1 MTSDVL
7 ISVRD
12 LKRHYGTTKAVDDVS
27 FDVYCGEIL
36 AILGPNGAG
45 KTTTVEIMEGLRTHD
60 NGTVQFFDE
69 KLKPGDSRVKESIG
83 VQLQTT
89 SFMDHLTVRE
99 TIELF
104 GGLYKKRVS
113 TDEILSVVSL
123 AEKAKTY
130 TKHLSGGQKQRLA
143 IATALVNDPQVI
155 FLDEPTT
162 GLDPQARRMLW
173 GTVEDLRR
181 TDKTII
187 LTTHYMEE
195 AERLADRILIF
206 DQGKIVASGTLDQLV
221 ALAGADNV
229 VEFTTNNQ
237 DEGLSFDLTGFPG
250 LEKLEE
256 NSYAVTT
263 QRVEETLAKLF
274 RLESDKH
281 FEIENIVI
289 RKPNLEDVFL
299 TVTGH
304 SLRD

>member
-7 ISVRD
+7 ISVRE
-12 LKRHYGTTKAVDDVS
+12 LKRYYGTTKAVDNVS
-27 FDVYCGEIL
+27 FDVFCGEIL

-69 KLKPGDSRVKESIG
+69 KLKPGDTRVKEVIG

-104 GGLYKKRVS
+104 GGLYKNRVPA
-113 TDEILSVVSL
+113 DAVLNIVSL
-123 AEKAKTY
+123 EEKAKTY

-143 IATALVNDPQVI
+143 IATALVNDPQII

-173 GTVEDLRR
+173 GTIEDLRR

-206 DQGKIVASGTLDQLV
+206 DQGRIVASGTLDQLV

-229 VEFTTNNQ
+229 VEFTTKNQ
-237 DEGLSFDLTGFPG
+237 NQEDSLDLTGFPG

-256 NSYAVTT
+256 DSYAVTT

-274 RLESDKH
+274 KLEGDRH

>member
-7 ISVRD
+7 ISVRE
-12 LKRHYGTTKAVDDVS
+12 LKRYYGATKAVDNVS
-27 FDVYCGEIL
+27 FDVFCGEIL

-69 KLKPGDSRVKESIG
+69 KLKPGDTRVKEVIG

-104 GGLYKKRVS
+104 GGLYKNRVPA
-113 TDEILSVVSL
+113 DEVLNIVSL
-123 AEKAKTY
+123 EEKAKTY

-143 IATALVNDPQVI
+143 IATALVNDPQII

-173 GTVEDLRR
+173 GTIEDLRR

-206 DQGKIVASGTLDQLV
+206 DQGRIVASGTLDQLV

-229 VEFTTNNQ
+229 VEFTTKNRNQ
-237 DEGLSFDLTGFPG
+237 EDSLDLTGFPG
-250 LEKLEE
+250 LEKLGED
-256 NSYAVTT
+256 SYAVTT

-274 RLESDKH
+274 KLEGAQH